1 MVVSAT
7 GWYVFASPQSSGSS
21 SNPPKWTSLLWV
33 TSPLTILVVWPILPF
48 RLSGSMTCRLNTNIA
63 TTMDHNSTCIVLLS
77 LSATLHMHM
86 YVCTVYTALSA
97 VNTKFTSTI
106 LFSTL
111 NYNGE
116 WISLGLHWWSLLHSS
131 LIFNCS
137 TVEFLTCTQ
146 HSENHA
152 DPLVQSL
159 TISNSKTKLEAAMWS
174 NTRRTF
180 YGYSTFSHAMANTQT
195 PMLWSGKII
204 SQRTKL
210 TQTSLISCPIH
221 MWPHW
226 K

>member
-1 MVVSAT
+1 MVC
-7 GWYVFASPQSSGSS
+7 Q
-21 SNPPKWTSLLWV
+21 N
-33 TSPLTILVVWPILPF
+33 LPF

-63 TTMDHNSTCIVLLS
+63 TPMDHNSTCIVLLS
-77 LSATLHMHM
+77 LSATLHIHM

-106 LFSTL
+106 LLVHSTTMVNEYL
-111 NYNGE
+111 WACIG
-116 WISLGLHWWSLLHSS
+116 GPFLHSS
-131 LIFNCS
+131 LIFNCC

-152 DPLVQSL
+152 DPLVQRL

-174 NTRRTF
+174 NTRRRF

-195 PMLWSGKII
+195 PMLWRGKII

-221 MWPHW
+221 MWPH
-226 K
+226 